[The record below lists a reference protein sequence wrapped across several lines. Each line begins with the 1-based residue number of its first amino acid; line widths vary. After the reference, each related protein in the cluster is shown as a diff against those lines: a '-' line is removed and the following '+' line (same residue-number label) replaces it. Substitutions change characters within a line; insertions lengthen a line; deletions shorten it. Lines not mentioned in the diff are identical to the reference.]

1 MRAGLV
7 LATALVAGI
16 APVALGGAAA
26 MAAPAVNRAEAAV
39 EPGTVV
45 QEGGRTKVWAGEEGP
60 GTIRFRANLPAGVTG
75 PVTATLGFAKPVSEW
90 PGAGVTS
97 ERLATGM
104 GRMTTWSVDGSAP
117 APLTWHVTGDEAGE
131 PIAADVPAVEAKAAL
146 NYAVT
151 LDLSSADR
159 WFGSLDLAVTLKDAQ
174 GNVVS
179 KGAVGVDAA
188 LGTPEAPLRGAVH
201 ARDKDGVLWRYEAT
215 GSADGRLTARK
226 RVGGGWGAYTAIV
239 PLDRATAAGHGD
251 LVARDKD
258 GVLWYYEGSG
268 DPDAPFK
275 PRVRVGGGW
284 NTYTSIA
291 GYGFGHL
298 VARDKDGVL
307 WNYVPG
313 AGSRFWPRVRVGGGW
328 NAYTRISGYA
338 GGLVA
343 RDAAGVL
350 WKYNPRTVAPS
361 SSKPFDARSK
371 VGGGWNVYNTLAGTQ
386 DLGRWN
392 NLDLLARTATGDLYA
407 YRGKPSGF
415 GWVPTT
421 RTKVGHGWNIYNIV
435 L

>member
-16 APVALGGAAA
+16 APVALGGAVAA
-26 MAAPAVNRAEAAV
+26 AAPAVNRAEAVV

-45 QEGGRTKVWAGEEGP
+45 QDGGRTKVWAGDEGP
-60 GTIRFRANLPAGVTG
+60 GTIRFRASLPAGVTG
-75 PVTATLGFAKPVSEW
+75 PVTATIGFAKPVSEW

-97 ERLATGM
+97 ERLATNM

-117 APLTWHVTGDEAGE
+117 AALTWHVTGDEAGE

-159 WFGSLDLAVTLKDAQ
+159 WFGSLDLSVTLKDAR

-188 LGTPEAPLRGAVH
+188 LGTPEAAFRGAVH
-201 ARDKDGVLWRYEAT
+201 ARDKDGVLWRYEGT
-215 GSADGRLTARK
+215 GSADGKLTARK
-226 RVGGGWGAYTAIV
+226 RVGGGWNAYTAIV
-239 PLDRATAAGHGD
+239 PVGRITADGRGD
-251 LVARDKD
+251 VYARDKA

-268 DPDAPFK
+268 NPDAPFK

-284 NTYTSIA
+284 NAYTAIA
-291 GYGFGHL
+291 TNGSGL

-307 WNYVPG
+307 WNYI
-313 AGSRFWPRVRVGGGW
+313 AYRSTLYPRARVGGGW
-328 NAYTRISGYA
+328 NTYTQISGYA
-338 GGLVA
+338 DGLVA

-350 WKYNPRTVAPS
+350 WKYNRATVAPS
-361 SSKPFDARSK
+361 SSKPFDARAK
-371 VGGGWNVYNTLAGTQ
+371 VGGGWNAYNTLAGTW

-392 NLDLLARTATGDLYA
+392 HLDLLARTTTGDLYA
-407 YRGKPSGF
+407 YQGKPSGF
-415 GWVPTT
+415 GWVPGT
-421 RTKVGHGWNIYNIV
+421 RTKVGHGWNVYNVVI
-435 L
+435 